1 MRKVEVTPVVFG
13 ALVMITKNLDK
24 WIEKIGIKI
33 KVEHLKKTAI
43 LGWDSENIKEGSR
56 DLKRTEDA
64 LVILG
69 CLLQLDLNGTL
80 PVYNQN

>member
-1 MRKVEVTPVVFG
+1 MRIVKVIPVVVG
-13 ALVMITKNLDK
+13 ALGTIPKKFDK

-33 KVEHLKKTAI
+33 GRTYPKNCNT
-43 LGWDSENIKEGSR
+43 WDIENIKEGSR
-56 DLKRTEDA
+56 DLKRTENA

-69 CLLQLDLNGTL
+69 CLLQLNFGKL